1 MIEPDCVALDCLL
14 SVTVTHVDADAVGE
28 RVAGGKEGVSTI
40 DQLCAMVIEVVE
52 EAAAE
57 NEAVC
62 DTDVENVGEFV
73 AETVPVAES
82 DRV

>member
-1 MIEPDCVALDCLL
+1 
-14 SVTVTHVDADAVGE
+14 
-28 RVAGGKEGVSTI
+28 
-40 DQLCAMVIEVVE
+40 MVIEVVE